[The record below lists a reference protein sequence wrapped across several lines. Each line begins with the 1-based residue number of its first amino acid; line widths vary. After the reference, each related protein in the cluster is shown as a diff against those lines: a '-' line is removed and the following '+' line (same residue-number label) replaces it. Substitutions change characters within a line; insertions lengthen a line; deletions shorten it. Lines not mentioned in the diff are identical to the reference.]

1 MRELYNEYFHVPKEG
16 KVREKVLF
24 SRITV
29 AVIIMLIWMSAI
41 GFTAYAYF
49 TCSVTSGIN
58 TITSAT
64 YGMETE
70 IVDSDDSQT
79 KLEPSSQDGMT
90 SIYEVGAGVYNITLT
105 ATGTATTGYC
115 KIEVKGT
122 GKTVTLFTQQI
133 SPGGTISFTLVPNAD
148 ATVVITPQWGTYFN
162 RAVVVGNGTTQKI
175 ALVTNANTLSTE
187 WQTEAQSDTASDT
200 VPETSNSTATNPSEG
215 TSDNKPTDST
225 NTQSGTTTDVQKDA
239 SANTQ
244 TGTSTD
250 ETTSTTPEGADD
262 TTLEGADD
270 TTPEDK
276 SSAEPKTS
284 EPTS

>member
-1 MRELYNEYFHVPKEG
+1 MRELYNEYFYVPKEG

-24 SRITV
+24 SRIAV

-105 ATGTATTGYC
+105 ATGTATTEGAEQGAAAA
-115 KIEVKGT
+115 KRGLA
-122 GKTVTLFTQQI
+122 KTRDFLAPV
-133 SPGGTISFTLVPNAD
+133 VPALL
-148 ATVVITPQWGTYFN
+148 
-162 RAVVVGNGTTQKI
+162 AVAGVSALA
-175 ALVTNANTLSTE
+175 ALVSWFAGRTMRRGRPR
-187 WQTEAQSDTASDT
+187 
-200 VPETSNSTATNPSEG
+200 VRG
-215 TSDNKPTDST
+215 
-225 NTQSGTTTDVQKDA
+225 
-239 SANTQ
+239 
-244 TGTSTD
+244 
-250 ETTSTTPEGADD
+250 
-262 TTLEGADD
+262 
-270 TTPEDK
+270 
-276 SSAEPKTS
+276 
-284 EPTS
+284 

>member
-1 MRELYNEYFHVPKEG
+1 MKRLYQEYFHIPEDG
-16 KVREKVLF
+16 KIREKVLF
-24 SRITV
+24 SRIAV

-49 TCSVTSGIN
+49 ACSVTSGEN
-58 TITSAT
+58 TIMSAT

-90 SIYEVGAGVYNITLT
+90 STYEVGAGVYNITLT

-122 GKTVTLFTQQI
+122 EKTVTLFTQQI
-133 SPGGTISFTLVPNAD
+133 SPGGKISFTLVPNAD
-148 ATVVITPQWGTYFN
+148 ATVVITPQWGTYVN
-162 RAVVVGNGTTQKI
+162 RAAVVGDGTTQEI
-175 ALVTNANTLSTE
+175 TLVTNTNTLSTE
-187 WQTEAQSDTASDT
+187 LQIEAQSNDVSGLT
-200 VPETSNSTATNPSEG
+200 PETSNSTTTNSSEG
-215 TSDNKPTDST
+215 AADNKPTDST
-225 NTQSGTTTDVQKDA
+225 NTQSSTTTDVQKDA

-244 TGTSTD
+244 TGASND
-250 ETTSTTPEGADD
+250 ETTSTAPEGS
-262 TTLEGADD
+262 DD

-276 SSAEPKTS
+276 SSAESKTS

>member
-1 MRELYNEYFHVPKEG
+1 MRELYNEYFYVPKEG

-24 SRITV
+24 SRIAV
-29 AVIIMLIWMSAI
+29 VVIIMLIWMSAI

-70 IVDSDDSQT
+70 IVDSENSQT
-79 KLEPSSQDGMT
+79 KLEPSSQDGIVST
-90 SIYEVGAGVYNITLT
+90 YNVEAGEYNISLK
-105 ATGTATTGYC
+105 ATGTASTGYC
-115 KIEVKGT
+115 KIEVTRGEM
-122 GKTVTLFTQQI
+122 TVTLFTEQI

-148 ATVVITPQWGTYFN
+148 AKVVITPQWGTYIN
-162 RAVVVGNGTTQKI
+162 RAVVVGDRSTQEI

-187 WQTEAQSDTASDT
+187 RQTEAQSDTASDT

-215 TSDNKPTDST
+215 AADNKPTDST
-225 NTQSGTTTDVQKDA
+225 NTQSGATTDVEKDA

-244 TGTSTD
+244 TGTSTG
-250 ETTSTTPEGADD
+250 ETTSTTPEGSDD
-262 TTLEGADD
+262 TTQ
-270 TTPEDK
+270 EDK
-276 SSAEPKTS
+276 SSTESKTS